1 MLETQMAEQAARSR
15 LGDGEDGDAGL
26 GCGGTQSA
34 SSSTSGSASA
44 SGSANASSALGS
56 AALNSLPPG
65 AEAEA
70 PAQSAAEQPR
80 AGLQAHESQQRPM
93 SASLAGPQKF
103 DRPMDFR

>member
-34 SSSTSGSASA
+34 SSSTAESASA
-44 SGSANASSALGS
+44 SGSANASSALRS

-70 PAQSAAEQPR
+70 PAQPAAEQPR
-80 AGLQAHESQQRPM
+80 AALQAHESQQRPM
-93 SASLAGPQKF
+93 SACLAGPQKF
-103 DRPMDFR
+103 DRPVDFR